1 MEILS
6 NLNSIAH
13 TLTAAASMII
23 GGILLYGNKGD
34 KRHVN
39 LGNYYFWAMMFT
51 NISSL
56 FIMKAF
62 GKWFFP
68 HYLAL
73 VTLFFLIPGYLFG
86 KYKWGKHWLK
96 FHISGFVL
104 SYYLL
109 IGGAINEA
117 FLHVPSL
124 RHYIIN
130 NDPVVGISHGIAQL
144 IFIGIL
150 IYFLRKYWKWNW
162 NAEK

>member
-1 MEILS
+1 
-6 NLNSIAH
+6 
-13 TLTAAASMII
+13 MII
-23 GGILLYGNKGD
+23 GGILLFRKKGD

-39 LGNYYFWAMMFT
+39 LGNYYFWAMVFT
-51 NISSL
+51 NVSSL

-73 VTLFFLIPGYLFG
+73 AALFFLIPGYLFG

-109 IGGAINEA
+109 IGGAINES
-117 FLHVPSL
+117 FLHIPNL
-124 RHYIIN
+124 RPLLIN
-130 NDPVVGISHGIAQL
+130 NDPIVRIAHSIAML
-144 IFIGIL
+144 FFIGLL
-150 IYFLRKYWKWNW
+150 IYFLVKYRKWYVGK
-162 NAEK
+162 